1 MFKLEKI
8 RAVARTKTTLGS
20 HSLIY
25 TSKALCPHKKTFVY
39 VDFNLRETDKIW
51 TNQSIKKSKIHGT
64 QYQGNR
70 CTRFLLF
77 LISRCKAVSSTGA
90 RLLRFLWSKE
100 NESWAVTK
108 GMSASRGFGRLRCSQ
123 PYLRETDKLFPPF
136 KVMTSRL
143 KQSNLLILQAHPPL
157 EQRPLLSVYLR
168 FKETKEY
175 GTRTRI

>member
-64 QYQGNR
+64 HEVPVIPNKPVQG
-70 CTRFLLF
+70 CLF
-77 LISRCKAVSSTGA
+77 NWWKAPTLSMEQ
-90 RLLRFLWSKE
+90 RKWD
-100 NESWAVTK
+100 WAVTK
-108 GMSASRGFGRLRCSQ
+108 GMSASRGFGRLRCRQ

>member
-39 VDFNLRETDKIW
+39 VDFNLKETDKIW

-77 LISRCKAVSSTGA
+77 LISRCKAVSSTGE

-100 NESWAVTK
+100 NETELSLKEWVLV
-108 GMSASRGFGRLRCSQ
+108 GVLGGLDVDN
-123 PYLRETDKLFPPF
+123 L
-136 KVMTSRL
+136 TSVKQTSYSHRL
-143 KQSNLLILQAHPPL
+143 KSWPPGWNK
-157 EQRPLLSVYLR
+157 VTY
-168 FKETKEY
+168 
-175 GTRTRI
+175 